1 MMMSSEAL
9 HIGGFILPWSL
20 LSILLGWFAVFLWGM
35 YLSRKN
41 QWSENAWQ
49 RYKDSLWSAVL
60 IGLIAARFVF
70 VLIHADA
77 YFLHPIDIIKIQDK
91 GFSPFAGMMAAAAW
105 FIWKNRALK
114 YKMLGS
120 SLLIFIAVQLANL
133 ALLKPF
139 QVQAEYPALSFNN
152 LQQQPQALTQFIGQP
167 TVINLWASW
176 CPPCHREMPVL
187 HQAQQDY
194 PDTHFVMLNQGEATD
209 VIQNYLNQ
217 HQFNFKN
224 VLADPNGEMAQQ
236 MKMYGMPSTLFFN
249 AQGQLVE
256 RHMGE
261 LSPAMLKQ
269 YLQKITQLREVSS
282 Q

>member
-9 HIGGFILPWSL
+9 HIGGFIVPWSL
-20 LSILLGWFAVFLWGM
+20 LSILLGWFAVYLWGM

-49 RYKDSLWSAVL
+49 HYKDSLWSAVL
-60 IGLIAARFVF
+60 IGLIAARIIF
-70 VLIHADA
+70 VLIHADV
-77 YFLHPIDIIKIQDK
+77 YFSHPIDIIKIQDK

-120 SLLIFIAVQLANL
+120 SLLVFIAVQLANL

-139 QVQAEYPALSFNN
+139 QVQAEYPALSFND

-187 HQAQQDY
+187 YQAQQDY
-194 PDTHFVMLNQGEATD
+194 PNIHFVMLNQGETTD
-209 VIQNYLNQ
+209 VIKNYLSQ

>member
-20 LSILLGWFAVFLWGM
+20 LSILLAWLAVFLWGI

-41 QWSENAWQ
+41 QCSENVWQ
-49 RYKDSLWSAVL
+49 HYKDSLWSAVL
-60 IGLIAARFVF
+60 IGLIAARVVF

-77 YFLHPIDIIKIQDK
+77 YFSHPIDIIKIQDK
-91 GFSPFAGMMAAAAW
+91 GFSPYAGMVTAAVW

-120 SLLIFIAVQLANL
+120 SLLVFVAVQLASL

-139 QVQAEYPALSFNN
+139 QVQAEYPALGFHD
-152 LQQQPQALTQFIGQP
+152 LQQQPQALTQFIGQA

-187 HQAQQDY
+187 YQAQQDY
-194 PDTHFVMLNQGEATD
+194 PDIHFVMINQGEATD
-209 VIQNYLNQ
+209 VIKNYLSQ

-256 RHMGE
+256 QHMGE

-269 YLQKITQLREVSS
+269 YLQKMTQLHEVSS